1 MNETWKDIEG
11 YEGLYQVSNLGRLR
25 TLQRYNFS
33 KKKHEK
39 TCKVLKLNEHRQG
52 YKTTTL
58 SKNGKR
64 KTYLVHRL
72 VAAAFIENEKSK
84 PEVNHIDADKRN
96 NCVSNLE
103 WVTAKEN
110 SMHASKLNI
119 KNTKK
124 AVEKIKRRVFFYEG
138 EKIVKIFD
146 SGAQC
151 ARELNLNY
159 KSLNSSL
166 NRGYRY
172 KGLDLRY

>member
-1 MNETWKDIEG
+1 MNENWKDIKG

-25 TLQRYNFS
+25 TLQRYNIS

-39 TCKVLKLNEHRQG
+39 NCKILKLSEHRQG

-58 SKNGKR
+58 SKDGKR

-72 VAAAFIENEKSK
+72 VAETFIRNEKSK
-84 PEVNHIDADKRN
+84 PEVNHMDADKTN

-110 SMHASKLNI
+110 SMHATSLGI
-119 KNTKK
+119 KDTKK
-124 AVEKIKRRVFFYEG
+124 AVEKIKRKVFFYEG
-138 EKIVKIFD
+138 GKLVKIFD

-151 ARELNLNY
+151 AKELNLNY
-159 KSLNSSL
+159 KTLNSYL
-166 NRGYRY
+166 NRGCKY

>member
-1 MNETWKDIEG
+1 MIEIWKDIKG

-25 TLQRYNFS
+25 TLQRYNIS

-39 TCKVLKLNEHRQG
+39 ICKILKLGEHRQG
-52 YKTTTL
+52 YQTTML
-58 SKNGKR
+58 SKDGKQ
-64 KTYLVHRL
+64 KAYLVHRL
-72 VAAAFIENEKSK
+72 VAETFIRNEKSN
-84 PEVNHIDADKRN
+84 PEVNHIDADKTN

-110 SMHASKLNI
+110 SIHATRLGI

-124 AVEKIKRRVFFYEG
+124 AVEKIKRKVFFYEG
-138 EKIVKIFD
+138 GKLVKIFD

-151 ARELNLNY
+151 AKELELNY

-166 NRGYRY
+166 NRGSNY